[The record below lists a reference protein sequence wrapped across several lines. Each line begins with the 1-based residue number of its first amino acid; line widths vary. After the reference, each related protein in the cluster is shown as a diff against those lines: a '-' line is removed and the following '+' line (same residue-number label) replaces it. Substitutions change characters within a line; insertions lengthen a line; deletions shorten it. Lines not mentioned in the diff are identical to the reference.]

1 LAGIVKGK
9 MKLLI
14 LGILILTRSVIYGQ
28 TTQGYIDYEK
38 VMMIFPQYIDG
49 QREIEKRAKQLNDS
63 LVIIAKKIEA
73 SLMGCYSEKVAR
85 DSSFR
90 KVMEDRINGLQKE
103 MEHFQEYAKKEVIGI
118 QNKVNTNLNSIIVTE
133 LKQFSDDNN
142 WICVVDKK
150 SILYC
155 NDCRDFTDDFITYYK
170 KRRK

>member
-1 LAGIVKGK
+1 
-9 MKLLI
+9 
-14 LGILILTRSVIYGQ
+14 
-28 TTQGYIDYEK
+28 
-38 VMMIFPQYIDG
+38 
-49 QREIEKRAKQLNDS
+49 
-63 LVIIAKKIEA
+63 
-73 SLMGCYSEKVAR
+73 MGCYSEKVAR